1 MGSEG
6 TTSTAPA
13 ASENNAAAKE
23 RASPSDA
30 RDVGAV
36 ATQARASDK
45 SAPAKA
51 AVSLTPKAIE
61 AAKRQLAKRGTPDAA
76 IRLGLKG
83 GGCSGFSYVI
93 EFSDDP
99 PRARD
104 RVFDFDGVKVF
115 VDPKSLIYLAG
126 TVLDWEQTLMYQGF
140 KFKNPNE
147 ATNCGCGHS
156 FSV

>member
-1 MGSEG
+1 MEGEG
-6 TTSTAPA
+6 TSTTAPA
-13 ASENNAAAKE
+13 ASEKSASSEAKAVGSE
-23 RASPSDA
+23 NGAPGQASSA
-30 RDVGAV
+30 TTGA
-36 ATQARASDK
+36 K
-45 SAPAKA
+45 GAPAKA
-51 AVSLTPKAIE
+51 AVLLTPKAVE
-61 AAKRQLAKRGTPDAA
+61 AAKKQLAKRGTPGAA

-99 PRARD
+99 PRERD
-104 RVFDFDGVKVF
+104 RVFDFDGIKVF

-140 KFKNPNE
+140 KFRNPNE

>member
-1 MGSEG
+1 MEREG
-6 TTSTAPA
+6 MNETAPIPEKAPA
-13 ASENNAAAKE
+13 ASEK
-23 RASPSDA
+23 
-30 RDVGAV
+30 
-36 ATQARASDK
+36 T
-45 SAPAKA
+45 APAKA
-51 AVSLTPKAIE
+51 AVSVTPKAVE
-61 AAKRQLAKRGTPDAA
+61 AAKKQLAKRGTPNAA

-99 PRARD
+99 PRERD
-104 RVFDFDGVKVF
+104 RVFEFDGIQVF

-140 KFKNPNE
+140 KFRNPNE
-147 ATNCGCGHS
+147 KQSCGCGHS

>member
-1 MGSEG
+1 MEPE
-6 TTSTAPA
+6 STNRA
-13 ASENNAAAKE
+13 ATE
-23 RASPSDA
+23 
-30 RDVGAV
+30 
-36 ATQARASDK
+36 ASDK
-45 SAPAKA
+45 GATSDKAAPAKA
-51 AVSLTPKAIE
+51 TVSLSPKAIE
-61 AAKRQLAKRGTPDAA
+61 AAKKQLAKRGTPDAA

-99 PRARD
+99 PRAKD

-140 KFKNPNE
+140 KFRNPNE

>member
-1 MGSEG
+1 MERQGMNE
-6 TTSTAPA
+6 TAPNPEKAPA
-13 ASENNAAAKE
+13 ASEK
-23 RASPSDA
+23 SP
-30 RDVGAV
+30 
-36 ATQARASDK
+36 
-45 SAPAKA
+45 PAKA
-51 AVSLTPKAIE
+51 TVSVTPKAIE

-104 RVFDFDGVKVF
+104 RVFEFDGIKVF

-140 KFKNPNE
+140 KFRNPNE
-147 ATNCGCGHS
+147 KQSCGCGHS